1 MTKLLEQAI
10 AEICKLPEAEQDR
23 VAAAILRD
31 LQDKKAQLPLATL
44 GNFEDEPFFG
54 MWRDRK
60 DMADSS
66 AWVRQMR
73 KQEWKDHH

>member
-10 AEICKLPEAEQDR
+10 AEISKLPEAEQDR
-23 VAAAILRD
+23 IAAAILRD
-31 LQDKKAQLPLATL
+31 LQDKKAQPPL
-44 GNFEDEPFFG
+44 GDFEDEHFFG